1 MYLRPDGKKSVLAA
15 IWQHLT
21 ARSGHPPLLVYAD
34 TSTEVNAVHNAGGRF
49 TLVPPLDPLRRRHLL
64 IFETFRELDGLFVS
78 LLTLLVVLVLSM
90 DRRDNEQPPK
100 SSLPVSLQ
108 PLLLSSTTRNS
119 STRTT
124 IVPEAADDDE
134 QEQDRPPSPLSLPLS
149 TRSAMTSPLYQLDRR
164 RASQPYE
171 GYDPLPPQS
180 LLPELDPGVRHRIP
194 GTSSIHHGS
203 MRPDYH
209 PRAAPNPNYLP
220 PQGEPHYAPQWRE
233 GETSTPS
240 WPYPADP
247 PRSSLQQQHP
257 GYLGHAGPSR
267 SYDNLYEQIPP
278 VMSHSREPIDRRSYL
293 PPAPM
298 PSTSQQPT
306 YNVRYPPHVGPGI
319 PERLGGSYGH
329 IRDEQPMYTRR
340 DEYPR
345 REGQIMYTRR
355 DDQTAYRREEQ
366 AMFPRLPALTPPPNP
381 PPPASW
387 SAREQ
392 QPERWYEERLTSP
405 EEDDRDGEY
414 KPAGSS
420 RAKGKKRAAD
430 PQDPKTAKPPKTARI
445 QKVTIACDFCR
456 NRKLRCDAN
465 RPKCYNCIARNPGNE
480 CVYAAEPKRRGKG
493 KQKKKKA
500 GEGSSTTP
508 QDTRAS
514 SSQRGASTSLTR
526 SDVDLRRAEPYP
538 STTPSE
544 PTPSP
549 QSDRQPTSSRYLDDN
564 ETDITVTPRGRAS
577 RRSGRQQSPSPREK
591 SPKKEQ

>member
-1 MYLRPDGKKSVLAA
+1 MGYGYRFGLHIQGRKQDWLYNDPQKSIVFHMYLRPDGKKSVLAA

-21 ARSGHPPLLVYAD
+21 ARSGQYLTGRSIRDAREIKYFCSLCCSTSATPSPPLLVYAD

-298 PSTSQQPT
+298 PSTSQRTSFFIKRSFHFATLLIHRAYLQREISST
-306 YNVRYPPHVGPGI
+306 RRSRHTRKTRWLIWSHTRRTTNVYAEGRISSEGGADHVYPQRRPDGV
-319 PERLGGSYGH
+319 PERRTGH
-329 IRDEQPMYTRR
+329 VSK
-340 DEYPR
+340 
-345 REGQIMYTRR
+345 
-355 DDQTAYRREEQ
+355 TAC
-366 AMFPRLPALTPPPNP
+366 FD
-381 PPPASW
+381 
-387 SAREQ
+387 
-392 QPERWYEERLTSP
+392 TSSQSSSSC
-405 EEDDRDGEY
+405 ELV
-414 KPAGSS
+414 SS
-420 RAKGKKRAAD
+420 R
-430 PQDPKTAKPPKTARI
+430 
-445 QKVTIACDFCR
+445 
-456 NRKLRCDAN
+456 
-465 RPKCYNCIARNPGNE
+465 
-480 CVYAAEPKRRGKG
+480 
-493 KQKKKKA
+493 
-500 GEGSSTTP
+500 TT
-508 QDTRAS
+508 T
-514 SSQRGASTSLTR
+514 
-526 SDVDLRRAEPYP
+526 
-538 STTPSE
+538 
-544 PTPSP
+544 
-549 QSDRQPTSSRYLDDN
+549 
-564 ETDITVTPRGRAS
+564 
-577 RRSGRQQSPSPREK
+577 
-591 SPKKEQ
+591 